1 MNPAKGP
8 MTSTKPVALIT
19 GASSGI
25 GLELAR
31 LCARGGHDVI
41 LVARNA
47 PKLEELAKYL
57 GGMYNVRT
65 EVIVADLEDPEAPQA
80 ILEEVER
87 RGLGV
92 DVLIN
97 NAGFGDW
104 GLFGRAGLEKQL
116 AMVQVNIVALMIL
129 TRLVLPRMVSQRKG
143 RILNVASTAAF
154 QPGPLMAT
162 YYASKAFVLSFS
174 QALSNEFKGTGI
186 TVTALCPGPTSTK
199 FFEVANLPQ
208 NIPMTGPFMMPVE
221 PVAEAGYHGM
231 MRGSTVVVPGFLNK
245 LLVFSGR
252 LVPRS
257 IPTAIARRIQEGR
270 GNG

>member
-1 MNPAKGP
+1 MPNPR
-8 MTSTKPVALIT
+8 PVALIT
-19 GASSGI
+19 GASGGI

-92 DVLIN
+92 DALIN

-104 GLFGRAGLEKQL
+104 GLFGRADLEKQL

-174 QALSNEFKGTGI
+174 EALSNEFKGTGI

-221 PVAEAGYHGM
+221 PVAEAGYQGM

-270 GNG
+270 GNR